1 MNKVLIFIAF
11 FSLLSDSFSQNPEII
26 QLAQLITKDTQDDSL
41 KVVAISNWLIDNIAY
56 DMKSYEL
63 WNKGLKLGDEVTDIL
78 LINKNKKAICSGYS
92 NFFKVLCNIN
102 KIQAEVINGY
112 ALGLGYETTE
122 QIPIDRDNHAWN
134 AVKIHNRWYLM
145 DITWADNNDGT
156 YDAEYLWADPS
167 VFIKKHLPDDPF
179 WQFLDDPVSL
189 DCFINSKNC
198 NDKLITNS
206 NNGQHITEEFKLD
219 SIERTYNY
227 FKRAIGFNQ
236 DNIELIRQVAYFFL
250 LRGDD
255 ALNEY
260 YKLKEQQKKTFD
272 VFKDKES
279 ILLLLRKSKSYFEAS
294 IKFYGKIYYKKGELN
309 ADNIKYDASK
319 IKETDHEIEMIEL
332 YFKQTKRR

>member
-11 FSLLSDSFSQNPEII
+11 FSFLSDSFSQNPEII
-26 QLAQLITKDTQDDSL
+26 QLAQRITWDIHDDSL
-41 KVVAISNWLIDNIAY
+41 KVIAICHWMIDNISY
-56 DMKSYEL
+56 DRNNAALDNPK
-63 WNKGLKLGDEVTDIL
+63 DEASNVNI
-78 LINKNKKAICSGYS
+78 IVKRKKAICAGYA
-92 NFFKVLCNIN
+92 NLFKSLCTLNNIN
-102 KIQAEVINGY
+102 AEIINGY
-112 ALGLGYETTE
+112 ALGLGYEIAE

-134 AVKIHNRWYLM
+134 AVKINNRWYLM
-145 DITWADNNDGT
+145 DITWADNDDGT

-189 DCFINSKNC
+189 DCFIYAKNC
-198 NDKLITNS
+198 NDKIVS
-206 NNGQHITEEFKLD
+206 KPNNGQHISEAFKLD

-236 DNIELIRQVAYFFL
+236 DNIELIRQAAYFFL
-250 LRGDD
+250 QRGDD

-279 ILLLLRKSKSYFEAS
+279 ILLPLRKSKSYFEVS
-294 IKFYGKIYYKKGELN
+294 IKFYGKIYYKTGELN

-332 YFKQTKRR
+332 YFKQTNRR